1 MSRPS
6 DYFTIGELRDEFDW
20 MFEFNSRMA
29 ERIRGDADVHNLVDY
44 VDKLEAENAKLR
56 ELLHDFLCA
65 HADYFAEGN
74 YYIGDLDLEHAMHHN
89 QAFFRREAK
98 KLGVEVDE

>member
-1 MSRPS
+1 MTEFQELVKDAPKFVSMER
-6 DYFTIGELRDEFDW
+6 GELVAYAYAMYASGAKMD
-20 MFEFNSRMA
+20 
-29 ERIRGDADVHNLVDY
+29 
-44 VDKLEAENAKLR
+44 AENAKLR
-56 ELLHDFLCA
+56 ELLHNFLCE

-98 KLGVEVDE
+98 KLGVEVDG